1 MAANLRLNL
10 TLSAV
15 DRLSAPLRKLNNQI
29 EAMQAPVKKLGSE
42 LSRSLQLSGVS
53 KISQGVAGIGREV
66 VGLTGKMAALAGVGG
81 FVFKTQLVDT
91 AAQFEKFNAILTTLE
106 GSSEKA
112 QKSMN
117 WISDFASTTPFEF
130 AEVTDAFVKLRS
142 YGLDPTKGLMRSLGD
157 TAAAMGKPLNQA
169 VEAIADAVT
178 GENERL
184 KELGI
189 TSSVDTKKHK
199 TDYTYI
205 DNGKTV
211 TKSVDNRNKAMIQ
224 STLEAIWNSKYKGSM
239 EVQSKTWNGMMSNLE
254 DQITRTKV
262 KIMNAGL
269 FDWMKGKLGALLA
282 LVDRMAADGSLQRWA
297 MDFGNKLQAGFE
309 MGWTAGKQLYA
320 FVNDLSERVGGFGNL
335 AKISLGVLA
344 AIMAG
349 PLLLAVAQ
357 LTQGVFML
365 FAAFAANPVLLAIGL
380 MTAAVVL
387 LYKNWDDVVGG
398 IKTGIQE
405 LSDWFSNKLLG
416 AIQTVKSTISAMG
429 DGIGG
434 IVRGLNPFSKSTPL
448 FTAPLPATADYA
460 PGFANRYA
468 RGNDT
473 VPVIGQGAKTS
484 SAAKP
489 ADGKV
494 VVEIQGAPVTVKS
507 MKANS
512 GEINVKNTRAGA
524 HFQ

>member
-1 MAANLRLNL
+1 MAANLGLKL

-15 DRLSAPLRKLNNQI
+15 DRLSGPLRKLNNQI
-29 EAMQAPVKKLGSE
+29 EAMHAPVKKLGLE
-42 LSRSLQLSGVS
+42 LSRSLQFSGIS
-53 KISQGVAGIGREV
+53 KISQGVAGVSREV
-66 VGLTGKMAALAGVGG
+66 LGLTGKMAALAGVGG

-157 TAAAMGKPLNQA
+157 TAAAMGKPISQA

-189 TSSVDTKKHK
+189 TASTKGSK
-199 TDYTYI
+199 TAYSFIKD
-205 DNGKTV
+205 GKTI
-211 TKSVDNRNKAMIQ
+211 TKVVDNRNKAMIQ
-224 STLEAIWNSKYKGSM
+224 STLEAIWNSKYAGSM

-262 KIMNAGL
+262 KIMKAGL

-282 LVDRMAADGSLQRWA
+282 LVDRMAADGSLERWA
-297 MDFGNKLQAGFE
+297 TDFGNKLQNGFE
-309 MGWTAGKQLYA
+309 MAWDAGNKFYVL
-320 FVNDLSERVGGFGNL
+320 VNDLSGLVGGFGNL
-335 AKISLGVLA
+335 AKISLGVVA

-349 PLLLAVAQ
+349 PLLLALAQ

-365 FAAFAANPVLLAIGL
+365 FTAFAANPVLLAIGL

-398 IKTGIQE
+398 IKLGIQE
-405 LSDWFSNKLLG
+405 LSDWFTSKLLG
-416 AIQTVKSTISAMG
+416 AIQTIKSAISAMG

-434 IVRGLNPFSKSTPL
+434 LVRGLNPFSTPTPL
-448 FTAPLPATADYA
+448 YSAPLPKTPNFA
-460 PGFANRYA
+460 PGYASRYA

-473 VPVIGQGAKTS
+473 VPVIGQGAKTN
-484 SAAKP
+484 SATKP
-489 ADGKV
+489 VDV
-494 VVEIQGAPVTVKS
+494 NLSMDIQGAPVKVTK
-507 MKANS
+507 MQNS
-512 GEINVKNTRAGA
+512 GGDLNVKNTRAGA